1 MVNRCPNCPE
11 FNTLLKD
18 FLFHTNGNCD
28 DDVAEF
34 SQWAATD
41 RSNLIHHTE
50 TVNEYVESAYI

>member
-18 FLFHTNGNCD
+18 FLFYTNGDCD
-28 DDVAEF
+28 DGVAEF
-34 SQWAATD
+34 FQLAATD

-50 TVNEYVESAYI
+50 TVNEYVESAHI